1 MKKVILA
8 LILAISAVNA
18 RDTMLFVDL
27 DKVLDSADFKASL
40 GDDVK
45 FSFGSGSV
53 DKIIANAK
61 SRDKVKIGSE
71 NGQFAR
77 SLSGKTYNFT
87 DIEIACG
94 VALLE
99 NLIDL
104 KKQAQRVGGTKVVNI
119 ISYYTKSELRDSK
132 DSFLC
137 YVGKRKVG
145 VKLQADIAK

>member
-8 LILAISAVNA
+8 LVLAVSAVNA

-45 FSFGSGSV
+45 FSFGSGGV

-71 NGQFAR
+71 KGQFAK
-77 SLSGKTYNFT
+77 SLSGNNFT